1 MQIENRKKCFDELF
15 DGNDICPG
23 NHISPRKLFSLFAQI
38 STMNEEEFKKKKSIA
53 RKFGYAFSGMFIP
66 YKTEISIRIQT
77 GFAIAVAM
85 LGIYFHISRNDWLWI
100 IIAAAL
106 VLITE
111 TLNTAIEKL
120 VDLVSPGYNEL
131 AGKVKDI
138 AAGAVFM
145 AALISILI
153 GVLVFLP
160 YL

>member
-1 MQIENRKKCFDELF
+1 M
-15 DGNDICPG
+15 
-23 NHISPRKLFSLFAQI
+23 
-38 STMNEEEFKKKKSIA
+38 TEEDFKKKKSIVQ
-53 RKFGYAFSGMFIP
+53 KFAYAFRGMFIP

-77 GFAIAVAM
+77 GFALAAAA
-85 LGIYFHISRNDWLWI
+85 LGVFLHISRTDWLWI
-100 IIAAAL
+100 IVAAAL

-145 AALISILI
+145 AALIAVLI
-153 GVLVFLP
+153 GLLVFLP
-160 YL
+160 HL

>member
-1 MQIENRKKCFDELF
+1 MK
-15 DGNDICPG
+15 
-23 NHISPRKLFSLFAQI
+23 
-38 STMNEEEFKKKKSIA
+38 EEEFKKKSSILQ
-53 RKFGYAFSGMFIP
+53 KFLYAFNGMLLP

-77 GFAIAVAM
+77 VFALSVVALGFF
-85 LGIYFHISRNDWLWI
+85 LHINRTDWLWI

-145 AALISILI
+145 AAIISILI
-153 GVLVFLP
+153 GLIVFLP
-160 YL
+160 YI

>member
-1 MQIENRKKCFDELF
+1 MK
-15 DGNDICPG
+15 
-23 NHISPRKLFSLFAQI
+23 
-38 STMNEEEFKKKKSIA
+38 EEEFKKKSSIPQ
-53 RKFGYAFSGMFIP
+53 KFLYAFNGMLIP

-77 GFAIAVAM
+77 VFALAVAT
-85 LGIYFHISRNDWLWI
+85 LGFFLHINRTDWLWI

-145 AALISILI
+145 AAIISILI
-153 GVLVFLP
+153 GLMVFLP

>member
-1 MQIENRKKCFDELF
+1 MEND
-15 DGNDICPG
+15 
-23 NHISPRKLFSLFAQI
+23 
-38 STMNEEEFKKKKSIA
+38 FKKKKSIVQ
-53 RKFGYAFSGMFIP
+53 KFGYALKGMIIP
-66 YKTEISIRIQT
+66 YRTEISIRIQT
-77 GFAIAVAM
+77 ALALLVALLGFF
-85 LGIYFHISRNDWLWI
+85 LHINRTDWMWI
-100 IIAAAL
+100 IFAAAL

-153 GVLVFLP
+153 GALVFIP

>member
-1 MQIENRKKCFDELF
+1 MEND
-15 DGNDICPG
+15 
-23 NHISPRKLFSLFAQI
+23 
-38 STMNEEEFKKKKSIA
+38 FKKRKTILD
-53 RKFGYAFSGMFIP
+53 KFGYALKGMLIP
-66 YKTEISIRIQT
+66 YQTEISIRIQT
-77 GFAIAVAM
+77 GFALAVAL
-85 LGIYFHISRNDWLWI
+85 LGIYFHIGRNDWLWI

-111 TLNTAIEKL
+111 ILNTAIEKL

-145 AALISILI
+145 AALISIAI
-153 GVLVFLP
+153 GLLVFIP